1 MIQILVP
8 DNVNPYDKKELWFFI
23 ESLGLSL
30 MEDYEEVF
38 QYLDEF
44 TQGRYIDMGMKVF
57 LTVNT
62 YDRHPGK
69 RFVVG
74 YNVDYVKS
82 DKLVKSYVVQEYKVF

>member
-1 MIQILVP
+1 MTQILVP

-30 MEDYEEVF
+30 MEEYEEVF
-38 QYLDEF
+38 QYLDEV

-82 DKLVKSYVVQEYKVF
+82 DKLVKSYIVHEYKMI

>member
-1 MIQILVP
+1 MTQILVP

-30 MEDYEEVF
+30 MEEYEEVF
-38 QYLDEF
+38 QYLDEV

-82 DKLVKSYVVQEYKVF
+82 DKLVKSYIVHEYNMI

>member
-1 MIQILVP
+1 MTEILVP
-8 DNVNPYDKKELWFFI
+8 DNVNPYDKKELMFFI

-30 MEDYEEVF
+30 MEEYAEVF

-62 YDRHPGK
+62 YRRHPGK

-74 YNVDYVKS
+74 YNVDYARS
-82 DKLVKSYVVQEYKVF
+82 DKPVKSYVVHEYKMI

>member
-82 DKLVKSYVVQEYKVF
+82 DKLVKSYIVEEYKVF

>member
-1 MIQILVP
+1 MTQILVP

-44 TQGRYIDMGMKVF
+44 TQGRHIDMGMKVF

-82 DKLVKSYVVQEYKVF
+82 DKLVKSYIVEEYKVF

>member
-1 MIQILVP
+1 MTQILVP

-44 TQGRYIDMGMKVF
+44 TQGEYIDMGMRVF
-57 LTVNT
+57 LIVNT

-82 DKLVKSYVVQEYKVF
+82 DKLIKSYIVHEYKVF

>member
-82 DKLVKSYVVQEYKVF
+82 DKLVKSYVVQEYKMI

>member
-82 DKLVKSYVVQEYKVF
+82 DKLVKSYIVHEYKMI

>member
-1 MIQILVP
+1 MTQILVP
-8 DNVNPYDKKELWFFI
+8 DNVNPYDKKELMSFI

-30 MEDYEEVF
+30 MEEYDGVF

-57 LTVNT
+57 LNVNT
-62 YDRHPGK
+62 YRRHPGK

-74 YNVDYVKS
+74 YNVDYARS
-82 DKLVKSYVVQEYKVF
+82 DKPVKSYVVHEYKMI

>member
-1 MIQILVP
+1 MTQILVP
-8 DNVNPYDKKELWFFI
+8 DNVNAYDKKELWFFI
-23 ESLGLSL
+23 ESLVLSL

-82 DKLVKSYVVQEYKVF
+82 DKLVKSYVVHEYKMI

>member
-1 MIQILVP
+1 MTQILVP
-8 DNVNPYDKKELWFFI
+8 DNVNAYDKKELWFFI

-82 DKLVKSYVVQEYKVF
+82 DKLVKSYIVEEYKVF

>member
-30 MEDYEEVF
+30 MEEYEEVF
-38 QYLDEF
+38 QYLDEV

-82 DKLVKSYVVQEYKVF
+82 DKLVKSYIVHEYKMI